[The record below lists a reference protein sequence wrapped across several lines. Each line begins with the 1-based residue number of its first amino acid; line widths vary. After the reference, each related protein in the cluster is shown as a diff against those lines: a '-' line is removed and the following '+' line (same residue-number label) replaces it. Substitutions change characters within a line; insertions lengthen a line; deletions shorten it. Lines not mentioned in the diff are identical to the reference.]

1 MTRQQIIDLAF
12 SGYPGGRGTGGDTL
26 ALFIAREL
34 SDTFEPGRSETLQL
48 AIAAHALQRGVED
61 LQAALKPLCKRLA
74 METARNTSAAA
85 KPLLKAA

>member
-1 MTRQQIIDLAF
+1 MTSLQIIDLAF
-12 SGYPGGRGTGGDTL
+12 SGYPGGRGTDGDTL

-34 SDTFEPGRSETLQL
+34 SDTFEPGRNDTLQL

-61 LQAALKPLCKRLA
+61 LQAALKPICKRLA
-74 METARNTSAAA
+74 RETARYASAAA

>member
-1 MTRQQIIDLAF
+1 MTKPQILDLAF
-12 SGYPGGRGTGGDTL
+12 SGYPGDRDTAGDTL

-34 SDTFEPGRSETLQL
+34 SDTFESGRNDTLQL

-61 LQAALKPLCKRLA
+61 LQAALKPICKRLA
-74 METARNTSAAA
+74 RKTARNTSAAA